1 MYIYA
6 VGSIRIV
13 YGWSLTCDKLDVFAA
28 EEEGV
33 FTEDSRYRNSSASGV
48 RSGWSRA

>member
-13 YGWSLTCDKLDVFAA
+13 YGWSLRGQVRVQLR
-28 EEEGV
+28 EG
-33 FTEDSRYRNSSASGV
+33 NSSSVFGL
-48 RSGWSRA
+48 

>member
-13 YGWSLTCDKLDVFAA
+13 YGWSLKCA
-28 EEEGV
+28 EYLMEIGKCWG
-33 FTEDSRYRNSSASGV
+33 FWV
-48 RSGWSRA
+48 RIAEILES